1 METFN
6 INVLIDKSINIMNYF
21 NLNKDEYFD
30 PMSVI
35 INFCLIGYK
44 QIGTK
49 LSILNNNIY
58 ISEKSI
64 LQSSLRTLFKDKKI
78 DIKLLYLS
86 ILYSCSILLSKN
98 NKYVIKIFTKSLFG
112 LYNLKKTY
120 EGDYD
125 IIISINNYISLIS
138 NTLNNGEIKR
148 EYNLLADMNDDKNKE
163 IYNIKNMIFEKL
175 DSVWSIN
182 KLKIIS
188 KLFDELDDN
197 IENLEYVN
205 NILNSINNIL
215 SAISLKIKDILI
227 QIFKKN

>member
-1 METFN
+1 
-6 INVLIDKSINIMNYF
+6 MNYF

-64 LQSSLRTLFKDKKI
+64 LQSSLRTLYKDRKI

-86 ILYSCSILLSKN
+86 ILYSCSILISKN
-98 NKYVIKIFTKSLFG
+98 NKYISRIFNKSLDG
-112 LYNLKKTY
+112 LNNLKKTY

-138 NTLNNGEIKR
+138 NTLNFGEIKK
-148 EYNLLADMNDDKNKE
+148 ELNLLNDLNDDKNKE
-163 IYNIKNMIFEKL
+163 IYNIKKLIFEKL
-175 DSVWSIN
+175 DSIWSIN
-182 KLKIIS
+182 KIKIIS
-188 KLFDELDDN
+188 KLFDEIDGN
-197 IENLEYVN
+197 IENTEYVN
-205 NILNSINNIL
+205 NILNSINSIL
-215 SAISLKIKDILI
+215 IAVSLKTKDILI

>member
-6 INVLIDKSINIMNYF
+6 INILIDKSIGMMNYF
-21 NLNKDEYFD
+21 NFNKDEYFD
-30 PMSVI
+30 PMTVI
-35 INFCLIGYK
+35 INLCIIKYK

-64 LQSSLRTLFKDKKI
+64 LQSSLRTLFKDRKV

-86 ILYSCSILLSKN
+86 VLYSCSILISKN
-98 NKYVIKIFTKSLFG
+98 NKYITKLFNKSLDG

-125 IIISINNYISLIS
+125 IIISINNYVAIIQ
-138 NTLNNGEIKR
+138 NTLNCGEIKK
-148 EYNLLADMNDDKNKE
+148 EFNFLSDLDDDKNKE
-163 IYNIKNMIFEKL
+163 IYNIKNLIFEKL
-175 DSVWSIN
+175 DSVWTNDKI
-182 KLKIIS
+182 KIIS
-188 KLFDELDDN
+188 KLFDDIDDN
-197 IENLEYVN
+197 IENIEYVN

-215 SAISLKIKDILI
+215 IAVSLKTKEILI

>member
-1 METFN
+1 MESLN
-6 INVLIDKSINIMNYF
+6 IKFFIDKGINIISYF

-35 INFCLIGYK
+35 INLCIIGYK

-64 LQSSLRTLFKDKKI
+64 LQSSLRTIFKDKKI

-86 ILYSCSILLSKN
+86 ILYSCNILLLKN
-98 NKYVIKIFTKSLFG
+98 NKYILKIFKKSLDG

-125 IIISINNYISLIS
+125 IIISINNYISLINS
-138 NTLNNGEIKR
+138 TLNNGEIKK
-148 EYNLLADMNDDKNKE
+148 EFNILSEFNDDKNKE
-163 IYNIKNMIFEKL
+163 IQNIKNLIFDKL
-175 DSVWSIN
+175 DSIWSIQ

-188 KLFDELDDN
+188 KLFDELDLNND
-197 IENLEYVN
+197 EEYKN
-205 NILNSINNIL
+205 YILNSINNIL
-215 SAISLKIKDILI
+215 LAVNLKSKDILN

>member
-1 METFN
+1 METLN
-6 INVLIDKSINIMNYF
+6 IKFLIDKSINLITNF

-30 PMSVI
+30 PISVI
-35 INFCLIGYK
+35 INLCILGYK

-64 LQSSLRTLFKDKKI
+64 LQSSLRTIFKDKKV

-86 ILYSCSILLSKN
+86 ILYSCNILLSKN
-98 NKYVIKIFTKSLFG
+98 NNYILNIFKKSLYG

-125 IIISINNYISLIS
+125 IIISINNYISLIN
-138 NTLNNGEIKR
+138 NTLNNGVINKEF
-148 EYNLLADMNDDKNKE
+148 NLLYENINDNNKE
-163 IYNIKNMIFEKL
+163 IHNIKNLIFEKL
-175 DSVWSIN
+175 NSIWSLQKI
-182 KLKIIS
+182 KIIS
-188 KLFDELDDN
+188 KLFDELDIN
-197 IENLEYVN
+197 NEEEYKN
-205 NILNSINNIL
+205 YILNSILLAVN
-215 SAISLKIKDILI
+215 LKSKDILN